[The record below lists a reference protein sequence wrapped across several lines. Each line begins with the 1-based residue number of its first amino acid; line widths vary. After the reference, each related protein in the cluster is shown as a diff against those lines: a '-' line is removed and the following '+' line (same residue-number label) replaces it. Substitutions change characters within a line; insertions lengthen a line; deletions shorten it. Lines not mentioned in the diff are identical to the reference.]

1 MNEEQKNVVNE
12 EINMQPSENK
22 KGNKLIP
29 IIVILIG
36 LVLIFT
42 SLFFFTD
49 IFKSNEKGNNEKNIE
64 DKQDES
70 LISKYE
76 GIYTTEKDNMYIHK
90 KSDNEF
96 YYTIGGNFQGVAKIE
111 GDSAKEKDSVND
123 NYFEFKIVD
132 DGIEVTYHADED
144 TEVAVDTGLYK
155 KVADYSKE
163 NVYKYAVGDPSYL
176 KTRYNGIFKN
186 GNIELYIYQISENE
200 IMVQTNDN
208 PDGVYLY
215 KTFEKTKD
223 KITGDE
229 YFAAK
234 SFFDEDKIAFSLVF
248 YDRSVE
254 LFVHD
259 DVPDY
264 DENDKKLELNYKFE
278 KEITQEEIIN
288 KFYSFY

>member
-29 IIVILIG
+29 IIIILIG

-49 IFKSNEKGNNEKNIE
+49 IFKSNEKGNNEKNIKE
-64 DKQDES
+64 KQDES

-76 GIYTTEKDNMYIHK
+76 GIYTAEKDNMYIHK

-259 DVPDY
+259 DVSDY